1 MSANFRFASLL
12 QWRERQRDE
21 AGAEVGQ
28 AIQAINRIDEQR
40 QSILQQQDEIKQE
53 AANSLVGELSV
64 DRLLSGGRYT
74 MQLEIDLRALAD
86 TRDQL
91 VQALNARQ
99 EKLMRAEAE
108 VKRFER
114 LRELDQAAEQ
124 KKRLQQ
130 EQLSLDEA
138 VSNRYLLK
146 SRNQSHIGGQPHD

>member
-1 MSANFRFASLL
+1 MSRNFRFASLL

-28 AIQAINRIDEQR
+28 AIEAINRIDQQR
-40 QSILQQQDEIKQE
+40 HAILQQQQEIKQQ
-53 AANSLVGELSV
+53 ASKSLVGELSM

-74 MQLEIDLRALAD
+74 MQLEMDLRSLAH

-91 VQALNARQ
+91 VQALTVRQ
-99 EKLMRAEAE
+99 EKLMLAESE
-108 VKRFER
+108 VKRFEK
-114 LRELDQAAEQ
+114 LKELDHAAAQ
-124 KKRLQQ
+124 KEELRR

-146 SRNQSHIGGQPHD
+146 ARTNARNQGRSE